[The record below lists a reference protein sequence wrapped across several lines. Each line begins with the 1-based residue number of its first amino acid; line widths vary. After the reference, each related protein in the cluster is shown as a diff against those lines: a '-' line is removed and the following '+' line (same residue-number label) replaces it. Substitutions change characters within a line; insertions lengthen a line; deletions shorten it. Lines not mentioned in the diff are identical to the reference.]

1 MVRIPTM
8 WRAVSRLLRTMTV
21 AGVILGLGSVALRA
35 NEPPTADKLQPATP
49 VPGALVI
56 GGGGLLPDS
65 VIDRFFELGD
75 GAKAKI
81 VIITTASQLAGT
93 EDIKVRFERWMTRK
107 FQSLTYLHT
116 RDRDEANKPE
126 FSACLTEA
134 TAVWFAGGN
143 QNLVTEAYRDTLV
156 ERRCH
161 EVLKRGGVVGGT
173 SAGAA
178 IMSRTMIAGGTTTP
192 AIAPG
197 LGFLP
202 GTIVDQHFAARNRQ
216 GRLMQA
222 LEAHPGHVGF
232 GVNECTALVVR
243 GRTLEVVGD
252 QDVTICLGP
261 TESKPARIES
271 LPTGK
276 QEDLIRLSR
285 AAIGR
290 TVASK
295 VNSVSRHPEVAK
307 GTLVI
312 AGVGPTPTEAVSKFF
327 NAAGGKTSSIVLLSG
342 MGQEEDEFEVS
353 LSNWLKAAGADNV
366 RQVRAKDPSELGG
379 VKLKEALANATGVW
393 IAGSQ
398 ISRMVESYL
407 DAPVHAMFADVLH
420 RGGAIGGTSAGA
432 SMQGE
437 FLVDDGI
444 ADNNSHIAEGY
455 DRGFGFLP
463 GVAIGQPLNSNEN
476 FDDMTVFKKSFPELV
491 GLEVPEATALIVSG
505 TKMEVV
511 GKNPVSVYDRKP
523 DDPESQPFVEV
534 VKAGQS
540 YDFKQRRRVDAIR
553 TETAQAK

>member
-21 AGVILGLGSVALRA
+21 AGVVLSLDSAGLSA
-35 NEPPTADKLQPATP
+35 NEPIAADKLQPATP

-65 VIDRFFELGD
+65 VIDRFFELGE
-75 GAKAKI
+75 GPNAKI

-93 EDIKVRFERWMTRK
+93 DDIKVRFERWMTRK

-116 RDRDEANKPE
+116 RDRDEANRPE
-126 FSACLTEA
+126 FSHCLTEA

-161 EVLKRGGVVGGT
+161 EVLKRNGVVGGT

-178 IMSRTMIAGGTTTP
+178 IMSRTMIAGGVTTP
-192 AIAPG
+192 TIAPG
-197 LGFLP
+197 LAFLP

-216 GRLMQA
+216 DRLMHA
-222 LEAHPGHVGF
+222 LENHPGHVGF

-271 LPTGK
+271 LPVGK
-276 QEDLIRLSR
+276 KEDLIRLSR

-290 TVASK
+290 RVASK
-295 VNSVSRHPEVAK
+295 ANTASRRPEVTK

-312 AGVGPTPTEAVSKFF
+312 AGVGPTPAEAVSKFF
-327 NAAGGKTSSIVLLSG
+327 NAAGGKTSSIVLLSA
-342 MGQEEDEFEVS
+342 MGKEDDEFEAS
-353 LSNWLKAAGADNV
+353 FSDCLKAVGAANV
-366 RQVRAKDPSELGG
+366 RQVRASDPSELNGE
-379 VKLKEALANATGVW
+379 KLKEVLSDATGVW

-407 DAPVHAMFADVLH
+407 DAPVHAMFADVLR

-432 SMQGE
+432 AMQGE

-444 ADNNSHIAEGY
+444 PDNNTYIAEGY

-463 GVAIGQPLNSNEN
+463 GVAIGQPQNHHEN
-476 FDDMTVFKKSFPELV
+476 FDDMTVFKKSYPELV

-505 TKMEVV
+505 TTMEVV

-540 YDFKQRRRVDAIR
+540 YDFKHRRRVDVIR